1 MFVDIGFSGVFAFA
15 KSIKMELSDETT
27 ELFQFE
33 VLNQNLTLKL
43 FSINDLYPCTV
54 NTPSY

>member
-1 MFVDIGFSGVFAFA
+1 MFIDIGFSGIFTFA
-15 KSIKMELSDETT
+15 KTIKMELSYETA
-27 ELFQFE
+27 EFFQFK
-33 VLNQNLTLKL
+33 VLNQNLALKL